1 MPAKRQFRLP
11 SLRLFR
17 PNGLH
22 RTTMR
27 LVAWVLAAFAVYL
40 MVLFGD
46 LVVQEYRMAQD
57 VTRKEI
63 VNAQLA
69 QQQRDLQDRKAYV
82 QSDAAIDIIA
92 REQLDMAKPGDT
104 VIQLNI
110 VEPTP
115 QPTPA
120 IAPIQAAPAVVP
132 AANATPN
139 WRRWLQALFGS

>member
-1 MPAKRQFRLP
+1 MSAKRQFRLP
-11 SLRLFR
+11 NLRLLR

-63 VNAQLA
+63 ANAQLA

-92 REQLDMAKPGDT
+92 REQLDLAKPGDT

-115 QPTPA
+115 QPTTA
-120 IAPIQAAPAVVP
+120 IAPVQAAPAVP
-132 AANATPN
+132 AANAPPN